1 MAFKDI
7 TTNRLR
13 DFRKN
18 MKVLIDDLDEFLKAP
33 DKSVYDE
40 YFSSSRKIEKSLDER
55 IKYPSLF
62 YSFKCLDKLIE
73 VRKFGKSSSYV
84 VYCLSVDFLDEDIKQ
99 ILQLYNCDI
108 DISFSVTKFVCRDF
122 RTAVECWQFVIKLFF
137 NDVYYKQVE
146 LF

>member
-7 TTNRLR
+7 TVNRLR

-18 MKVLIDDLDEFLKAP
+18 MKVLLDDLDEFLKAP

-40 YFSSSRKIEKSLDER
+40 YFSSSRKVEKSLDER

-108 DISFSVTKFVCRDF
+108 DISFSVTKFVCCDF

-137 NDVYYKQVE
+137 NDVYYKQME

>member
-7 TTNRLR
+7 TVNRLR

-18 MKVLIDDLDEFLKAP
+18 MKVLIDDLDDFLKAP
-33 DKSVYDE
+33 DKSVFDD
-40 YFSSSRKIEKSLDER
+40 YFSSSRKVEKSLDDR

-73 VRKFGKSSSYV
+73 IRKFGKSSSYV
-84 VYCLSVDFLDEDIKQ
+84 VYCLSVDFLDDDIKQ
-99 ILQLYNCDI
+99 ILQLYKCDI
-108 DISFSVTKFVCRDF
+108 DISFSVTKFVCFDF

-137 NDVYYKQVE
+137 NDVYYKQME

>member
-40 YFSSSRKIEKSLDER
+40 YFSSSRKVEKSLDDR

-62 YSFKCLDKLIE
+62 YSFRCLDKLIE
-73 VRKFGKSSSYV
+73 IRKFGKSSSYV
-84 VYCLSVDFLDEDIKQ
+84 VYCMSVDFLDDDIKQ
-99 ILQLYNCDI
+99 ILQLYKCDI
-108 DISFSVTKFVCRDF
+108 DISFSAIKFVCCDF

-137 NDVYYKQVE
+137 NDVYYKQME